1 MWLVGDAF
9 CAVRRHYRFRTLSLG
24 DCFYDYLVPLIIPPP
39 PPPRRPK
46 TSLVPSVLKLFP
58 RSPSCPSFL
67 LPSLNPSILP
77 YVFCVRALQGLD
89 PGALLV
95 QFLRSLLPSFLPSLL
110 HSFLPSFLP
119 CFFPSS
125 QSSTSLVPSVLQIFL
140 RVFPIFRFSF
150 PHSITQSFK
159 CFCDSL
165 NSP

>member
-24 DCFYDYLVPLIIPPP
+24 GCFYDYLVPLIIPPP

-95 QFLRSLLPSFLPSLL
+95 QFLRSLLPSFRPSFLPYFT
-110 HSFLPSFLP
+110 HSFLPSFLASFLP
-119 CFFPSS
+119 RSLQRPSCLLFFKYSFVSFLSFVSPSPI
-125 QSSTSLVPSVLQIFL
+125 QSLSPLSVSVI
-140 RVFPIFRFSF
+140 P
-150 PHSITQSFK
+150 
-159 CFCDSL
+159 
-165 NSP
+165 

>member
-119 CFFPSS
+119 SLLLSFLAVFNVPRAFCSSNIPSCLS
-125 QSSTSLVPSVLQIFL
+125 YLSFLLPPFNHSVL
-140 RVFPIFRFSF
+140 
-150 PHSITQSFK
+150 
-159 CFCDSL
+159 
-165 NSP
+165 